1 MDDKTMLDFIKTIT
15 EQGVQLKGVAES
27 MSKLEE
33 RMAKLEAL
41 REQDIKQNEKI
52 EQILTRLQQGNE
64 HFDRIEKRL
73 VVLEQAD
80 GKRAKDLIK
89 QITGIL
95 VAAVMGA
102 IIGNIGGIIH
112 WLGGSK

>member
-1 MDDKTMLDFIKTIT
+1 MDDKTMLDFIKAIT
-15 EQGVQLKGVAES
+15 EQGERLKSVAES

-33 RMAKLEAL
+33 RMTKLEAL

-73 VVLEQAD
+73 GISEQAE

-89 QITGIL
+89 QITGI
-95 VAAVMGA
+95 VIAAVMGA
-102 IIGNIGGIIH
+102 IIGNINGIIH
-112 WLGGSK
+112 LLSGGK